1 MRERSGADTLAR
13 EKQHH
18 DRWAH
23 EFEIDQIMV
32 KRSFEASTA
41 PENRFILRKMG
52 KLEDKRL
59 LEVGCGAGE
68 GSIYFTL
75 KGARCTATDY
85 STGML
90 HKAKLL
96 ARKHKVTIETRR
108 MNAEELHFPDGTFD
122 YVYAANLLHHV
133 RAETALREM
142 HRVCKP
148 GGQVCFWDPLKHN
161 PIINVYRQIAHQ
173 IRSPDEAAL
182 DIQFIDTVRTL
193 FSEVSYETFWFLTLW
208 IFIRFYL
215 IERVSPNEQRYW
227 KKIIYEERRLRRT
240 YMRLE
245 WFDRYVKKLR
255 FMERFAWN
263 IAVVATK

>member
-1 MRERSGADTLAR
+1 MRERSGTDTLAR

-23 EFEIDQIMV
+23 ELEIDQIMV

-59 LEVGCGAGE
+59 
-68 GSIYFTL
+68 

-85 STGML
+85 SNAML

-96 ARKHKVTIETRR
+96 ARKHGVTIETRR
-108 MNAEELHFPDGTFD
+108 MNAEKLNFPDGTFD

-161 PIINVYRQIAHQ
+161 PIINVYRQLAHQ
-173 IRSPDEAAL
+173 IRSPDEAPL
-182 DIQFIDTVRTL
+182 DIHFIDTVRTL

-208 IFIRFYL
+208 IFVRFYL
-215 IERVSPNEQRYW
+215 VERVSPNDQRYW
-227 KKIIYEERRLRRT
+227 KKILYEERRLRRT

-263 IAVVATK
+263 IAVVAMK